1 MGIPRFPNFTFLSA
15 LYMALLN
22 YGASKRIRFFLFCYM
37 RKLILFISFFRMNKH
52 TGSCLI
58 ISSIHAFYNST
69 KPLEAPECIVLE
81 RESTLTNVRST
92 YCLRS
97 KYGMMVVQ

>member
-1 MGIPRFPNFTFLSA
+1 MQ
-15 LYMALLN
+15 
-22 YGASKRIRFFLFCYM
+22 
-37 RKLILFISFFRMNKH
+37 KLILFISFFRMNKH
-52 TGSCLI
+52 TGSCSI

-69 KPLEAPECIVLE
+69 KQPLEAPECIVLE

-92 YCLRS
+92 YGLRS